1 MLRGQRDAVR
11 HYFEQG
17 GAAVTEGGQIA
28 QGFCDFYSQVGPK
41 LASRLGKEREGAY
54 LEYMGRHVRWRSC
67 VGRWMLERQ
76 QRGMGSLP
84 WW

>member
-1 MLRGQRDAVR
+1 MGGPGEVLRGQRGAVR

-41 LASRLGKEREGAY
+41 LASRLGKEREGA
-54 LEYMGRHVRWRSC
+54 S
-67 VGRWMLERQ
+67 
-76 QRGMGSLP
+76 
-84 WW
+84 